1 MAAPEFT
8 MTLLDDS
15 DDLQLHTGEAKLEKE
30 VQDKIAKCNGE
41 YLRDRK
47 SFRIPKEDLCL
58 LLDECFDYFSEES
71 LMNIAA
77 LLDSSKADERVVREV
92 RERSVSKSK
101 QQKPLEP
108 ARKKMKPIEERES
121 LEKEDTRTRK
131 EREKKEEKER
141 KEKEERE
148 KKEEKERKEKE
159 EREKKEEKERKEKEE
174 REKKEEKERKEKEE
188 KERKE
193 KEEKERKEERKQAYL
208 AMTSFG
214 KSTSPKEEVSRGP
227 KVAFAN
233 DIKEDLLALADE
245 LRMKLD
251 KMERFIHKNL

>member
-121 LEKEDTRTRK
+121 LEREDTRTRK

-159 EREKKEEKERKEKEE
+159 EREK
-174 REKKEEKERKEKEE
+174 
-188 KERKE
+188 KE

>member
-15 DDLQLHTGEAKLEKE
+15 DDFQLHTGESKLEKE
-30 VQDKIAKCNGE
+30 VQDKIAKCKGE

-47 SFRIPKEDLCL
+47 SFRIPKDNLCE

-108 ARKKMKPIEERES
+108 ARKKMKPIEERETS
-121 LEKEDTRTRK
+121 LEKEDTRARK
-131 EREKKEEKER
+131 ERERKEEKER

-159 EREKKEEKERKEKEE
+159 EREKKEEKERKEREEKEKKEREEKEKKEKEE
-174 REKKEEKERKEKEE
+174 REKKE
-188 KERKE
+188 
-193 KEEKERKEERKQAYL
+193 KEERKQAYL
-208 AMTSFG
+208 TMTSFG
-214 KSTSPKEEVSRGP
+214 KTSPKEETSRGP
-227 KVAFAN
+227 KVAFAD

-251 KMERFIHKNL
+251 KLERFIHKNL

>member
-15 DDLQLHTGEAKLEKE
+15 DDFQLHTGESKLEKE
-30 VQDKIAKCNGE
+30 VQDKIAKCKGE

-47 SFRIPKEDLCL
+47 SFRIPKDKLCE

-108 ARKKMKPIEERES
+108 ARKKMKPIEERETS
-121 LEKEDTRTRK
+121 LEKEDTRARK
-131 EREKKEEKER
+131 ERER
-141 KEKEERE
+141 
-148 KKEEKERKEKE
+148 
-159 EREKKEEKERKEKEE
+159 KEEKERKEKEE

-193 KEEKERKEERKQAYL
+193 KEEREKKEKEEKEKKEKEEREKKEKEERKQAYL

-214 KSTSPKEEVSRGP
+214 KTSPKEETSRGP
-227 KVAFAN
+227 KVAFAD

-251 KMERFIHKNL
+251 KLERFIHKNL

>member
-15 DDLQLHTGEAKLEKE
+15 DDFQLHAGDSKLEKE
-30 VQDKIAKCNGE
+30 IQDKIAKCNGE

-47 SFRIPKEDLCL
+47 SFRIPKDNLCE

-77 LLDSSKADERVVREV
+77 LLDSTKADERVVREV
-92 RERSVSKSK
+92 RERSISKSK

-121 LEKEDTRTRK
+121 IEKEDARIR
-131 EREKKEEKER
+131 KER
-141 KEKEERE
+141 KEKEE
-148 KKEEKERKEKE
+148 KKEKE
-159 EREKKEEKERKEKEE
+159 ERK
-174 REKKEEKERKEKEE
+174 EKERKEKEE
-188 KERKE
+188 KEEKEKKERKE
-193 KEEKERKEERKQAYL
+193 KEEREERERKEKEERERKEKEERKQAYL
-208 AMTSFG
+208 SMTSFG
-214 KSTSPKEEVSRGP
+214 KIASPKEEVSRGP
-227 KVAFAN
+227 KVAFA
-233 DIKEDLLALADE
+233 DDVKEDLLALTDE

-251 KMERFIHKNL
+251 KLELFIHKNL

>member
-159 EREKKEEKERKEKEE
+159 E
-174 REKKEEKERKEKEE
+174 
-188 KERKE
+188 
-193 KEEKERKEERKQAYL
+193 KERKEERKQAYL

>member
-15 DDLQLHTGEAKLEKE
+15 DDFQLHTGESKLEKE
-30 VQDKIAKCNGE
+30 VQDKIAKCKGE

-47 SFRIPKEDLCL
+47 SFRIPKDNLCE

-108 ARKKMKPIEERES
+108 ARKKMKPIEERETS
-121 LEKEDTRTRK
+121 LEKEDTRARK
-131 EREKKEEKER
+131 ERERKEEKER

-159 EREKKEEKERKEKEE
+159 EREKKEEKERKEREEKEKKEKEE
-174 REKKEEKERKEKEE
+174 REKKE
-188 KERKE
+188 
-193 KEEKERKEERKQAYL
+193 KEERKQAYL

-214 KSTSPKEEVSRGP
+214 KTSPKEETSRGP
-227 KVAFAN
+227 KVAFAD

-251 KMERFIHKNL
+251 KLERFIHKNL